1 MEVIYLVMP
10 LINAEKNQ
18 ISMMVEEELGKKL
31 SNYHK
36 KQNYLIVLDD
46 IWSFE
51 IWEVLSSYFPESH
64 KRVS

>member
-10 LINAEKNQ
+10 LINAEKSQ

-31 SNYHK
+31 SNYLK
-36 KQNYLIVLDD
+36 KQSYLIVLDD

-51 IWEVLSSYFPESH
+51 IWEVLSS
-64 KRVS
+64 